1 MTPVSRGKRSTD
13 AISEEQIFA
22 EQRNGPITA
31 SHFDDVMRLNGDV
44 TTDGFMSDQAPLP
57 ELKWATKKNCERLP
71 LYVDFYEIGWSGWII
86 SPSGYNAFYCQGE
99 CPFPLG
105 QMHRPSN
112 HATVQSIVNAIGPKS
127 KEGLQ
132 IPKPCCV
139 PDRLYSISLLYF
151 DDSGDV
157 ILKQYDD
164 MVAASCGCH

>member
-1 MTPVSRGKRSTD
+1 MNSVPEKKDFISRQRR
-13 AISEEQIFA
+13 SEETTQ
-22 EQRNGPITA
+22 T
-31 SHFDDVMRLNGDV
+31 SSGDV
-44 TTDGFMSDQAPLP
+44 TSNIASGITHPTEPKMTHNRMMNDQQQQPI
-57 ELKWATKKNCERLP
+57 WSQRRNCERLP

-86 SPSGYNAFYCQGE
+86 SPSGYNAYYCQGE

-112 HATVQSIVNAIGPKS
+112 HATVQSIVNAIGPKLES
-127 KEGLQ
+127 GGR
-132 IPKPCCV
+132 IPQPCCV
-139 PDRLYSISLLYF
+139 PDKLYSISLLYF